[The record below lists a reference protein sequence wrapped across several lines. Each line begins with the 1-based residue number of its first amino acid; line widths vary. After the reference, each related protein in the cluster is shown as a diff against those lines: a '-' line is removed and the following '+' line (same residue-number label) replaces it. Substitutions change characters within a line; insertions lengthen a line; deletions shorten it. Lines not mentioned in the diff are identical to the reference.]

1 MQEKLASFLDSF
13 ANAAKDEGELLMLV
27 GGYLRDLKILGQEGR
42 DIDLLYTGDAIDFA
56 LKISSLSNKSSYNN
70 IIMPAIKVKEIFEP
84 FHTAK
89 IEVEGLEEYD
99 IELASTRT
107 ETYPCPAAFPD
118 VELCSD
124 EDRMARIAKDLPRR
138 DFTINALVAV
148 IATTT
153 ASHPERS
160 DCHSERSEEPP
171 YRHTT
176 GVLHY
181 VQDDTINAEEDI
193 AKKQIRVFH
202 DNSFIDDP
210 TRVYRAVRFAAKLGF
225 KFEANTYEV
234 MRAACRDPR
243 FPEWLQKRKN
253 RFNIELDL
261 IESLEPA
268 KAKIARDLLA
278 ELLPPK

>member
-1 MQEKLASFLDSF
+1 MQEKLANFLNSFSS
-13 ANAAKDEGELLMLV
+13 AAKAEGELLMLV

-138 DFTINALVAV
+138 DFTINTLVAV

-153 ASHPERS
+153 ASHPE
-160 DCHSERSEEPP
+160 HSEGSLSGSMGILR
-171 YRHTT
+171 YAQNDGCH
-176 GVLHY
+176 

>member
-1 MQEKLASFLDSF
+1 MDSKLSNFLNNY
-13 ANAAKDEGELLMLV
+13 AAAAKAEGEILLIV
-27 GGYLRDLKILGQEGR
+27 GGYLRDLVILGQEGR

-56 LKISSLSNKSSYNN
+56 LKTSSQSNKSNYNN
-70 IIMPAIKVKEIFEP
+70 IIMPSIKVKEIFEP
-84 FHTAK
+84 FRTAK

-118 VELCSD
+118 VELCQD
-124 EDRMARIAKDLPRR
+124 EDRMERVRRDLPRR

-148 IATTT
+148 IARSEATKQSIAQWT
-153 ASHPERS
+153 ASPSARS
-160 DCHSERSEEPP
+160 D
-171 YRHTT
+171 
-176 GVLHY
+176 GLNILDLV
-181 VQDDTINAEEDI
+181 NNMEDI
-193 AKKQIRVFH
+193 SNKQIRIFH

-243 FPEWLQKRKN
+243 FAEWQQKRKN

-268 KAKIARDLLA
+268 QVKIAKTLLE